1 MNNVVNNSVEV
12 SPTVAM
18 GKIISYNSGR
28 IFSVKFTK
36 KDGSERKMVCRKGV
50 KKGLTGGGAK
60 YNPIERGLIAVYDVQ
75 KGAYRSVNFDT
86 LQEFKMGGISYK
98 VNKEYSLPF

>member
-1 MNNVVNNSVEV
+1 MNNVVNSVSV

-50 KKGLTGGGAK
+50 KKGLSGFGAK
-60 YNPIERGLIAVYDVQ
+60 YNPVERGLLAVYDVQ
-75 KGAYRSVNFDT
+75 KRAYRSLNFDT
-86 LQEFKMGGISYK
+86 LQEFKMGGVSYK
-98 VNKEYSLPF
+98 INK

>member
-1 MNNVVNNSVEV
+1 MKNVVNSVEV

-18 GKIISYNSGR
+18 GKILSSNKGQF
-28 IFSVKFTK
+28 FSVKFVK
-36 KDGSERKMVCRKGV
+36 KDGSIRKMTCRKGV

-60 YNPIERGLIAVYDVQ
+60 YNPVEKGLISVYDVA
-75 KGAYRSVNFDT
+75 KGAYRTVNFDT
-86 LQEFKMGGISYK
+86 LLEFKLGGLSYK

>member
-1 MNNVVNNSVEV
+1 MNNVVDSVSV

-60 YNPIERGLIAVYDVQ
+60 YNPVERGLLAVYDVQ
-75 KGAYRSVNFDT
+75 KRAYRSLNFDT
-86 LQEFKMGGISYK
+86 LQEFKMGGVSYK
-98 VNKEYSLPF
+98 INK

>member
-1 MNNVVNNSVEV
+1 MNNVVHRVEV
-12 SPTVAM
+12 SPAVAM

-50 KKGLTGGGAK
+50 RKGLTGGGAK
-60 YNPIERGLIAVYDVQ
+60 YNPIERGLISVYDVQ
-75 KGAYRSVNFDT
+75 KGGYRMINFDT
-86 LQEFKMGGISYK
+86 LQEFKMGGTSYK
-98 VNKEYSLPF
+98 ITSFILS

>member
-1 MNNVVNNSVEV
+1 MNNVVNSVEV
-12 SPTVAM
+12 SPAVAM

-50 KKGLTGGGAK
+50 RKGLTGKGAK
-60 YNPIERGLIAVYDVQ
+60 YNPIERGLISVYDVH
-75 KGAYRSVNFDT
+75 KGDYRMINFDT
-86 LQEFKMGGISYK
+86 LQEFKMGGTSYK
-98 VNKEYSLPF
+98 ITSFILS

>member
-36 KDGSERKMVCRKGV
+36 KDGSIRKMTCRKGV

-60 YNPIERGLIAVYDVQ
+60 YNPIERGLITVYDVQ
-75 KGAYRSVNFDT
+75 KGGYRMINFDT
-86 LQEFKMGGISYK
+86 LEELKMGGVSYK
-98 VNKEYSLPF
+98 INK

>member
-1 MNNVVNNSVEV
+1 MNNVVNSVEV

-50 KKGLTGGGAK
+50 KKGLTGSGAK
-60 YNPIERGLIAVYDVQ
+60 YNPVERGLLAVYDVQ
-75 KGAYRSVNFDT
+75 KRAYRSLNFDT
-86 LQEFKMGGISYK
+86 LQEFKMGGVSYK
-98 VNKEYSLPF
+98 INK